1 MNPCEYR
8 DAVAHAWAELKG
20 RVLVLDADLLPCV
33 PRPSEQA
40 LERRALAGHVLDQAM
55 TGANWVRLLARLQE
69 DGIPPAAV
77 AYAVAESIKVLGF
90 AGDVL

>member
-1 MNPCEYR
+1 VNPSEYR
-8 DAVAHAWAELKG
+8 DAVAHAWAELKV
-20 RVLVLDADLLPCV
+20 RVLDADLPPCI

-55 TGANWVRLLARLQE
+55 TGPNWVRLLTRLQD

-77 AYAVAESIKVLGF
+77 AYAVAESIKALGF